1 MSDICRYAMRQKVE
15 LMVSFKSRKKSS
27 PSPSE
32 PRSPRASD
40 RRSDFGQITGKS
52 DPHAKSKH
60 GGEVTIHESTG
71 RIIGR
76 EFSEPIAQ
84 RISQVREGLPI
95 AELSTLANL
104 LQISRDQLA
113 AILGVT
119 TRTLQRK
126 AEADDRLGPVA
137 SDRLARVQRIL
148 RLATEVLG
156 SGEKASRWMTA
167 ASRPLEG
174 QPPLQLLDTDI
185 GTQRVEQELY
195 QIKYGIPA

>member
-1 MSDICRYAMRQKVE
+1 MA
-15 LMVSFKSRKKSS
+15 SFRSPKKSAS
-27 PSPSE
+27 VTSAR
-32 PRSPRASD
+32 RSPRASD
-40 RRSDFGQITGKS
+40 HLS
-52 DPHAKSKH
+52 
-60 GGEVTIHESTG
+60 
-71 RIIGR
+71 
-76 EFSEPIAQ
+76 Q

-95 AELSTLANL
+95 TELNALANVL
-104 LQISRDQLA
+104 RISRDQLA

-126 AEADDRLGPVA
+126 AEAEDRLGPVA

-148 RLATEVLG
+148 LLAVEVLG
-156 SGEKASRWMTA
+156 SEEKASRWMTA

-174 QPPLQLLDTDI
+174 QLPLQLLDTDI

>member
-1 MSDICRYAMRQKVE
+1 
-15 LMVSFKSRKKSS
+15 MVSFKSRKKSPPVTS
-27 PSPSE
+27 AHRG
-32 PRSPRASD
+32 PRGSD
-40 RRSDFGQITGKS
+40 RHSE
-52 DPHAKSKH
+52 A
-60 GGEVTIHESTG
+60 TIHASTG
-71 RIIGR
+71 SKLSKPIG
-76 EFSEPIAQ
+76 Q
-84 RISQVREGLPI
+84 RINQVREGLPI
-95 AELSTLANL
+95 SELNSLANV
-104 LQISRDQLA
+104 LQLSREQLA

-126 AEADDRLGPVA
+126 AEANDRLGPVA

-148 RLATEVLG
+148 LLATEVLG

-174 QPPLQLLDTDI
+174 QLPLQLLDTDI

>member
-1 MSDICRYAMRQKVE
+1 
-15 LMVSFKSRKKSS
+15 MVPVKPRKKSAPVTS
-27 PSPSE
+27 AHPSP
-32 PRSPRASD
+32 RGSD
-40 RRSDFGQITGKS
+40 RHSARSE
-52 DPHAKSKH
+52 HA
-60 GGEVTIHESTG
+60 GEGTIHASTG
-71 RIIGR
+71 RKL
-76 EFSEPIAQ
+76 SKPIAQ

-95 AELSTLANL
+95 SELNTLANAL
-104 LQISRDQLA
+104 RISRDQLA

-126 AEADDRLGPVA
+126 AEANDRLGPVA

-148 RLATEVLG
+148 LLATEVLG

-174 QPPLQLLDTDI
+174 QLPLQLLDTDI

>member
-1 MSDICRYAMRQKVE
+1 
-15 LMVSFKSRKKSS
+15 MVSFKSRKKSAPVTS
-27 PSPSE
+27 AHH
-32 PRSPRASD
+32 SPRGSD
-40 RRSDFGQITGKS
+40 RHSESGRLIGRSDLYARS
-52 DPHAKSKH
+52 EHA
-60 GGEVTIHESTG
+60 GEVTIHASTG
-71 RIIGR
+71 RITG
-76 EFSEPIAQ
+76 SKLSKPIAQ

-95 AELSTLANL
+95 SELNTLANVL
-104 LQISRDQLA
+104 RISRDQLA

-126 AEADDRLGPVA
+126 AEADDRLGPVP
-137 SDRLARVQRIL
+137 SDRLARVERIL
-148 RLATEVLG
+148 LLATEVLG

-174 QPPLQLLDTDI
+174 QQPLQLLDTDI